1 MLVLTRKIG
10 ELIVIGDDI
19 KIKIV
24 EIKGKQVRIGI
35 EAPRNV
41 EVNREEIYRQKHADK
56 EVDQTEPED
65 DNSDVPGTGTYGK

>member
-41 EVNREEIYRQKHADK
+41 EINREEIYKQKTAEKNQETD
-56 EVDQTEPED
+56 DSED
-65 DNSDVPGTGTYGK
+65 LPRTGT

>member
-10 ELIVIGDDI
+10 EQIVIGSDI

-24 EIKGKQVRIGI
+24 EVKGKQVRIGI

-41 EVNREEIYRQKHADK
+41 EVNREEVFLQKKSDTPSVIDDT
-56 EVDQTEPED
+56 VDVY
-65 DNSDVPGTGTYGK
+65 SGTGTYD

>member
-10 ELIVIGDDI
+10 EQIVIGDDI

-41 EVNREEIYRQKHADK
+41 EVNREEIYQQKNEEKDHSEMEQMDI
-56 EVDQTEPED
+56 PR
-65 DNSDVPGTGTYGK
+65 TGTYGK

>member
-10 ELIVIGDDI
+10 EQIVIGNDI

-35 EAPRNV
+35 EAPRHV
-41 EVNREEIYRQKHADK
+41 EVNREEVFLQKTAEK
-56 EVDQTEPED
+56 ENEVEAIDI
-65 DNSDVPGTGTYGK
+65 PGTGTYGK

>member
-10 ELIVIGDDI
+10 ETIVIGDDI

-41 EVNREEIYRQKHADK
+41 EVNREEIYNQKNGEK
-56 EVDQTEPED
+56 TIEEMVDQEETPR
-65 DNSDVPGTGTYGK
+65 TGTYE